1 MGTCMST
8 HSRRIRPR
16 RKGRRRFP
24 KHISRVSDII
34 SHPNIRRL
42 SDVGIQT
49 SFDISQND
57 AWFDST
63 SLFSDSDD
71 DFISLHE
78 ADNIWLEGGVM
89 GNISN
94 GQVVQF
100 EASSC
105 IVDGNGNYEE
115 YHESYLKIDGGNKI
129 EKFMSNGLYKDT
141 NSLSVITGNNKNKP
155 LDHTYRSFKGL
166 KEIDPNP
173 QEKTLKSNLSRLM
186 PTVSFNDKTLNSP
199 TFQKRKSVVYQVS
212 FKRRSCDGEEVTEH
226 RSSKRLLYRPKAG
239 YTIPCYAK
247 EKQQLSGSWCE
258 IPPSNL
264 KLRGETY
271 FKDKRKSPAPN
282 QCPYTP
288 IGVDLF
294 VCPRKIDHI
303 AQHIELPNI
312 KPEAKL
318 PALLIVNI
326 QLPTYPAAMFLGDSN
341 GEGMSIVLYFKLR
354 ENFEKEISQQYQ
366 DSIKKL
372 VEDEMEKVKGF
383 AKDNIVPFRERLKI
397 LAGLVNPEE
406 LSLSSTEKKLI
417 QAYNEKPVLSR
428 PQHNFFKGL
437 NYFEIDLDVHRF
449 SYISRK
455 GLEAFRDRLKNGTLD
470 LGLTIQAQKQEE
482 LPEKVL
488 CCLRLSKIDFVD
500 NGQIP
505 TLLIPEEGEC
515 LV

>member
-8 HSRRIRPR
+8 HARRVRPR
-16 RKGRRRFP
+16 RKGRRRFS
-24 KHISRVSDII
+24 KHFSKVSDII
-34 SHPNIRRL
+34 PHQNIRRA
-42 SDVGIQT
+42 SDVGTRT

-57 AWFDST
+57 AWFDSL
-63 SLFSDSDD
+63 SIFSDSDD
-71 DFISLHE
+71 DFVSLHE
-78 ADNIWLEGGVM
+78 ADNVW
-89 GNISN
+89 SD

-100 EASSC
+100 ETSSC
-105 IVDGNGNYEE
+105 IVDGKGNYEE
-115 YHESYLKIDGGNKI
+115 YRESYLKIDGGSKT
-129 EKFMSNGLYKDT
+129 EKFMCKQKL
-141 NSLSVITGNNKNKP
+141 
-155 LDHTYRSFKGL
+155 LDHTYGSFNGL
-166 KEIDPNP
+166 KEQKSNS
-173 QEKTLKSNLSRLM
+173 QEKTLKSNLSRLL

-199 TFQKRKSVVYQVS
+199 TSQKRKSAVYRLS

-226 RSSKRLLYRPKAG
+226 RSSKRLLYCPKAG
-239 YTIPCYAK
+239 LTIPCFAK
-247 EKQQLSGSWCE
+247 EKQQSSGSWCE
-258 IPPSNL
+258 IPPSNF

-271 FKDKRKSPAPN
+271 FRDKRKSPAPD

-312 KPEAKL
+312 KAEAKL

-354 ENFEKEISQQYQ
+354 DNFEQEISQQYQ

-383 AKDNIVPFRERLKI
+383 AKDNTVAFRERLKI
-397 LAGLVNPEE
+397 IAGLVNPED

-428 PQHNFFKGL
+428 PQHNFFKGP

-455 GLEAFRDRLKNGTLD
+455 GLEAFRDRLKDGTLD

-500 NGQIP
+500 KGQIP
-505 TLLIPEEGEC
+505 TLLIPEEGES

>member
-8 HSRRIRPR
+8 HSRKIRLR
-16 RKGRRRFP
+16 GKCRRRFS
-24 KHISRVSDII
+24 KHVSKVSD
-34 SHPNIRRL
+34 IRRL
-42 SDVGIQT
+42 SDVGMRT
-49 SFDISQND
+49 SFDISQDD
-57 AWFDST
+57 AWFDSL
-63 SLFSDSDD
+63 SIFSDSDD
-71 DFISLHE
+71 DFISPHE
-78 ADNIWLEGGVM
+78 ADNIWSEGGIM
-89 GNISN
+89 SNIPN

-105 IVDGNGNYEE
+105 IVDEKGNYEE
-115 YHESYLKIDGGNKI
+115 YHESYLKIDGGNKT
-129 EKFMSNGLYKDT
+129 EKFMSKGSYKDPNGL
-141 NSLSVITGNNKNKP
+141 SIITGKNKKKL
-155 LDHTYRSFKGL
+155 LDHTYGSFKGL
-166 KEIDPNP
+166 KEQKRNS
-173 QEKTLKSNLSRLM
+173 QEKTLKCNLSRLL

-199 TFQKRKSVVYQVS
+199 TSQKRKSAVYRVS
-212 FKRRSCDGEEVTEH
+212 FKRRSCDGEEVIEH
-226 RSSKRLLYRPKAG
+226 RSCKRLLYRPKAG
-239 YTIPCYAK
+239 FTIPCLAK
-247 EKQQLSGSWCE
+247 EKQQSSGSWCE
-258 IPPSNL
+258 IPPSTF
-264 KLRGETY
+264 KLRSETY

-303 AQHIELPNI
+303 AQHLELPNI
-312 KPEAKL
+312 NAEANL

-341 GEGMSIVLYFKLR
+341 GEGMSIVLYFKLQD
-354 ENFEKEISQQYQ
+354 NFEKEISQQYQ

-372 VEDEMEKVKGF
+372 VEDEMEKNKGF

-397 LAGLVNPEE
+397 IAGLVNPED
-406 LSLSSTEKKLI
+406 LNLTSTEKKLI
-417 QAYNEKPVLSR
+417 QTYNEKPVLSR
-428 PQHNFFKGL
+428 PQHKFFRGP

-505 TLLIPEEGEC
+505 TLLIPEEGES